1 MNVPRPLQ
9 TIQDN
14 IARVIKGKSHVIE
27 MAVVCLLARGHLLLE
42 DVPGVGKTTLAHS
55 LARSLDCSFKRIQFT
70 SDLLPSDIVGV
81 SIFNRQ
87 QQAFEFVPG
96 PIFAN
101 IVLADEINRTTPK
114 TQSSLLEAMSEA
126 QISVDN
132 QTHPLKQPFMVI
144 ATQNPAE
151 YHGTF
156 PLPESQLDRFLMRLR
171 IGYPSVE
178 EEQKVLSRPYALHPA
193 DILAPVLSTQDVLEL
208 QRRIEHVHMD
218 ESVSE
223 YLLALVHATR
233 QSELLSLGVST
244 RGALALSNAA
254 KALALVRGRDFCLP
268 DDVKELTPI
277 VLSHRV
283 MLSRAQGMRMQSF
296 EQAERV
302 LLDIVDT
309 IPVPVCIHGHG
320 QACDDPL
327 HALVPR
333 PSRIPTPLPGYPP
346 VAPTD
351 VRWHTLLVVHDRYRR
366 GSRQHR
372 EQSFL
377 SAASD
382 DAEHRGDL
390 RSPVRAM
397 FAPTRLP
404 SACARSHHGQSTDD
418 GHPLGHQS

>member
-1 MNVPRPLQ
+1 
-9 TIQDN
+9 
-14 IARVIKGKSHVIE
+14 

-178 EEQKVLSRPYALHPA
+178 EERKVLNRPYALHPA
-193 DILAPVLSTQDVLEL
+193 DILAPVLSSQDVLEL
-208 QRRIEHVHMD
+208 QRRIESVHMD
-218 ESVSE
+218 ESVGE
-223 YLLALVHATR
+223 YLLAIVHATR
-233 QSELLSLGVST
+233 RSELLSLGVST
-244 RGALALSNAA
+244 RGALALNNAA

-268 DDVKELTPI
+268 DDVKELAPI
-277 VLSHRV
+277 ILSHRV
-283 MLSRAQGMRMQSF
+283 MLSRAQGLRMQSF
-296 EQAERV
+296 EHAERII
-302 LLDIVDT
+302 LDIIDT
-309 IPVPVCIHGHG
+309 IPVPV
-320 QACDDPL
+320 
-327 HALVPR
+327 
-333 PSRIPTPLPGYPP
+333 
-346 VAPTD
+346 
-351 VRWHTLLVVHDRYRR
+351 
-366 GSRQHR
+366 
-372 EQSFL
+372 
-377 SAASD
+377 
-382 DAEHRGDL
+382 
-390 RSPVRAM
+390 
-397 FAPTRLP
+397 
-404 SACARSHHGQSTDD
+404 
-418 GHPLGHQS
+418 

>member
-9 TIQDN
+9 AIQDN
-14 IARVIKGKSHVIE
+14 ITRVIKGKSHVIE

-87 QQAFEFVPG
+87 LQAFEFVPG

-178 EEQKVLSRPYALHPA
+178 EERKVLNRPYALHPA
-193 DILAPVLSTQDVLEL
+193 DVLAPVLSTQDVLEL

-218 ESVSE
+218 DSVSE
-223 YLLALVHATR
+223 YLLAIVQATR
-233 QSELLSLGVST
+233 HSELLSLGVST
-244 RGALALSNAA
+244 RGALALNNAA

-268 DDVKELTPI
+268 DDVKELAPI

-296 EQAERV
+296 EQAERI

-309 IPVPVCIHGHG
+309 IPVPV
-320 QACDDPL
+320 
-327 HALVPR
+327 
-333 PSRIPTPLPGYPP
+333 
-346 VAPTD
+346 
-351 VRWHTLLVVHDRYRR
+351 
-366 GSRQHR
+366 
-372 EQSFL
+372 
-377 SAASD
+377 
-382 DAEHRGDL
+382 
-390 RSPVRAM
+390 
-397 FAPTRLP
+397 
-404 SACARSHHGQSTDD
+404 
-418 GHPLGHQS
+418 

>member
-1 MNVPRPLQ
+1 MNVPHPLQ
-9 TIQDN
+9 AIQDN
-14 IARVIKGKSHVIE
+14 IARVIRGKAHVIE

-70 SDLLPSDIVGV
+70 SDLLPSDIVGL

-87 QQAFEFVPG
+87 QQAFEFMPG

-171 IGYPSVE
+171 IGYPTVE
-178 EEQKVLSRPYALHPA
+178 EERKVLNRPYALHPA
-193 DILAPVLSTQDVLEL
+193 DILAPVLSAQDVLEL
-208 QRRIEHVHMD
+208 QRRIEHVHVD
-218 ESVSE
+218 DSVSE
-223 YLLALVHATR
+223 YLLAIVQATR

-244 RGALALSNAA
+244 RGALALNNAS

-268 DDVKELTPI
+268 DDIKELAPI

-296 EQAERV
+296 EQAERIV
-302 LLDIVDT
+302 LDIVDT
-309 IPVPVCIHGHG
+309 IPVPV
-320 QACDDPL
+320 
-327 HALVPR
+327 
-333 PSRIPTPLPGYPP
+333 
-346 VAPTD
+346 
-351 VRWHTLLVVHDRYRR
+351 
-366 GSRQHR
+366 
-372 EQSFL
+372 
-377 SAASD
+377 
-382 DAEHRGDL
+382 
-390 RSPVRAM
+390 
-397 FAPTRLP
+397 
-404 SACARSHHGQSTDD
+404 
-418 GHPLGHQS
+418 

>member
-1 MNVPRPLQ
+1 MNAPRPIQ
-9 TIQDN
+9 AIQDN
-14 IARVIKGKSHVIE
+14 IARVIKGKDHVIE

-156 PLPESQLDRFLMRLR
+156 PLPESQLDRFLIRLR
-171 IGYPSVE
+171 IGYPSLE
-178 EEQKVLSRPYALHPA
+178 EERKVLERPYALHPA

-208 QRRIEHVHMD
+208 QRQADQIHMD
-218 ESVSE
+218 QSLSE
-223 YLLALVHATR
+223 YLLAIVHATR

-244 RGALALSNAA
+244 RGALALNKTA
-254 KALALVRGRDFCLP
+254 KALALMRGRDYCLP
-268 DDVKELTPI
+268 DDVKELAPI

-283 MLSRAQGMRMQSF
+283 MLSRAQGLRAQSF
-296 EQAERV
+296 EQAERII
-302 LLDIVDT
+302 LEIVDT
-309 IPVPVCIHGHG
+309 VPVPV
-320 QACDDPL
+320 
-327 HALVPR
+327 
-333 PSRIPTPLPGYPP
+333 
-346 VAPTD
+346 
-351 VRWHTLLVVHDRYRR
+351 
-366 GSRQHR
+366 
-372 EQSFL
+372 
-377 SAASD
+377 
-382 DAEHRGDL
+382 
-390 RSPVRAM
+390 
-397 FAPTRLP
+397 
-404 SACARSHHGQSTDD
+404 
-418 GHPLGHQS
+418 

>member
-9 TIQDN
+9 AIQDN
-14 IARVIKGKSHVIE
+14 IARVIRGKAHVIE

-171 IGYPSVE
+171 IGYPSME
-178 EEQKVLSRPYALHPA
+178 EERNVLSRPYALHPA
-193 DILAPVLSTQDVLEL
+193 DILAPVLSAQDVLEL
-208 QRRIEHVHMD
+208 QRRIEYVHVD
-218 ESVSE
+218 GSVSE
-223 YLLALVHATR
+223 YLLAIVQATR
-233 QSELLSLGVST
+233 VSELLSLGVST
-244 RGALALSNAA
+244 RGALALNNAA

-268 DDVKELTPI
+268 DDIKELAPI

-283 MLSRAQGMRMQSF
+283 MLSRAQGMRIQSF
-296 EQAERV
+296 EQAERIV
-302 LLDIVDT
+302 LDIVDT
-309 IPVPVCIHGHG
+309 IPVPV
-320 QACDDPL
+320 
-327 HALVPR
+327 
-333 PSRIPTPLPGYPP
+333 
-346 VAPTD
+346 
-351 VRWHTLLVVHDRYRR
+351 
-366 GSRQHR
+366 
-372 EQSFL
+372 
-377 SAASD
+377 
-382 DAEHRGDL
+382 
-390 RSPVRAM
+390 
-397 FAPTRLP
+397 
-404 SACARSHHGQSTDD
+404 
-418 GHPLGHQS
+418 

>member
-1 MNVPRPLQ
+1 MNISHPLQ
-9 TIQDN
+9 AIQDN

-178 EEQKVLSRPYALHPA
+178 EERTVLNRPYALHPA

-218 ESVSE
+218 ESVSD
-223 YLLALVHATR
+223 YLLAIIHATR

-244 RGALALSNAA
+244 RGALALNNAA

-268 DDVKELTPI
+268 DDVKELAPI

-296 EQAERV
+296 EQAERIV
-302 LLDIVDT
+302 LDIVDT
-309 IPVPVCIHGHG
+309 IPVPV
-320 QACDDPL
+320 
-327 HALVPR
+327 
-333 PSRIPTPLPGYPP
+333 
-346 VAPTD
+346 
-351 VRWHTLLVVHDRYRR
+351 
-366 GSRQHR
+366 
-372 EQSFL
+372 
-377 SAASD
+377 
-382 DAEHRGDL
+382 
-390 RSPVRAM
+390 
-397 FAPTRLP
+397 
-404 SACARSHHGQSTDD
+404 
-418 GHPLGHQS
+418 